1 MYSDQVLDHFQ
12 NPRNVGDLKDATV
25 SVELQNP
32 ACGDVLRLALRV
44 EKGCVIDAS
53 FRAKGCVPAIACGS
67 KLVELVRSR
76 TVAEASSLTQEGIIQ
91 ELGGLPQ
98 ASGHA
103 AALAIDALRLA
114 LKKAAS
120 TCVDHSAS
128 ISPSEGLDVRR

>member
-12 NPRNVGDLKDATV
+12 NPRNVGDLEDATV

-44 EKGCVIDAS
+44 ENGCVSDAS

-67 KLVELVRSR
+67 KLVEMVKTR
-76 TVAEASSLTQEGIIQ
+76 TVADVGTLTQEGIVE

-98 ASGHA
+98 ASSHA

-114 LKKAAS
+114 LKKLP
-120 TCVDHSAS
+120 VL
-128 ISPSEGLDVRR
+128 G